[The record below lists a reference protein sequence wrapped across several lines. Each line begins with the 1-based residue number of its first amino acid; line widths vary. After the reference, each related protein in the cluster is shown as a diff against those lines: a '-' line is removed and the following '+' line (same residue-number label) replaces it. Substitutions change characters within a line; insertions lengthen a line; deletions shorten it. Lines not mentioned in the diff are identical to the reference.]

1 MVFWNDFLT
10 PPSIQQERTVSK
22 TQELYTLWAI
32 DLSDAGLAAL
42 GELAEGRF
50 ALEAKPEIDPAC
62 LADLP
67 AGEIFIFC
75 LSLAAWKK
83 MLAQGTENRDIIARM
98 PKIIVLPEN
107 CTAADMESASQHSFS
122 AILKEPLSR
131 ERLLSALA
139 ATVESQLV
147 FSDVVRMTKE
157 IILDR
162 ELLNRKNHNLAFLLN
177 FLSRTASK
185 ITPLEVM
192 ETAWET
198 LSDFM
203 PVESIG
209 VILWHS
215 PSIPVAP
222 MSSHMF
228 IPAENNTAPCAAWIE
243 ILLKAEREYSP
254 FAASNYVQETLH
266 NRRPNAKAHYSPA
279 TGRTMVLP
287 LKSGGHNTG
296 AIALSL
302 SADYDVTRDRL
313 EVLESAV
320 GHLDLAMRNAFTLLL
335 NRRNAE
341 LDTLTS
347 AYNRRHFEETI
358 AQELIRHER
367 CRGDMSL
374 LLVDIDHFKSINDT
388 YGHQVGDTVLREIVN
403 LLHSRLRSV
412 DYLARY
418 GGEEF
423 VIILP
428 HTTLNDA
435 LQLAERL
442 RKTVAGHA
450 FCSDTLQITATIS
463 VGVSTCGEDLR
474 LSSQELFHNADMAM
488 YQAKHLGR
496 NQIFCADGRLT
507 ELAQG

>member
-1 MVFWNDFLT
+1 M
-10 PPSIQQERTVSK
+10 SS

-32 DLSDAGLAAL
+32 DLSEEGLAAL
-42 GELAEGRF
+42 RELADGRF
-50 ALEAKPEIDPAC
+50 VLEARPEIDSAR
-62 LADLP
+62 LAES
-67 AGEIFIFC
+67 GGGKINIFC

-83 MLAQGTENRDIIARM
+83 LLAKGAADHDLLART

-107 CTAADMESASQHSFS
+107 CAPADMENASHHNFS
-122 AILKEPLSR
+122 AILNEPLVR
-131 ERLLSALA
+131 ERVLSALA

-162 ELLNRKNHNLAFLLN
+162 ELLNRKNHNLSFLLD
-177 FLSRTASK
+177 FLSRTASQ
-185 ITPLEVM
+185 ITPTEVM
-192 ETAWET
+192 ETAWES

-203 PVESIG
+203 PVESIA

-243 ILLKAEREYSP
+243 LLLKAEREYSP
-254 FAASNYVQETLH
+254 FAAANYVQETLH
-266 NRRPNAKAHYSPA
+266 SRRENAKPHYSPA
-279 TGRTMVLP
+279 AGRTMIMP
-287 LKSGGHNTG
+287 LKSGGQNTG
-296 AIALSL
+296 AIVLSL

-341 LDTLTS
+341 LDALTS

-358 AQELIRHER
+358 EQELVRHQR

-374 LLVDIDHFKSINDT
+374 LLVDIDHFKRINDT
-388 YGHQVGDTVLREIVN
+388 YGHQTGDTVLREVVN

-428 HTTLNDA
+428 HTTLPDA

-450 FCSDTLQITATIS
+450 FCGDTLQIPVTVS
-463 VGVSTCGEDLR
+463 LGVSTCGEGAR
-474 LSSQELFHNADMAM
+474 LTAQEMFHSADMAM

-496 NQIFCADGRLT
+496 NQVFCAGTPRPA
-507 ELAQG
+507 ELALQG